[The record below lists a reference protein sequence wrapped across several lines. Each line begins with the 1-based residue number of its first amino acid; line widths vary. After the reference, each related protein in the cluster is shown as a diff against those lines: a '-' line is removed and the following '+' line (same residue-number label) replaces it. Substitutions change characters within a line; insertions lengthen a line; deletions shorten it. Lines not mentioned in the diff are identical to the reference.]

1 MKIISVFN
9 TCAHTALSTS
19 TYKLTYLLQQ
29 PYQVDVIIVIH
40 VIDEETETQRSW
52 AEAGFKSLQPGSI
65 ICTPT
70 PGILLSLV
78 TNLLG
83 NDLCPSSPHWTV
95 SSRRAETIYVFFH
108 YYIPNAQPRTKL
120 SHCKLHI
127 LPRVI
132 PLLRGRAGFQPRT
145 TLFQSPSNFYLGWRG
160 SVDWVPA
167 CEPKGHWFY
176 SQSGHMPG
184 LQARSPVGGMGEA
197 TTHECFSPYFVPFP
211 SL

>member
-1 MKIISVFN
+1 MR
-9 TCAHTALSTS
+9 
-19 TYKLTYLLQQ
+19 TYCSKYFHIQTYLFTTTTLSGGR
-29 PYQVDVIIVIH
+29 YHRHTRYRWGNGD
-40 VIDEETETQRSW
+40 TEKLSRGRIQIS
-52 AEAGFKSLQPGSI
+52 GSI

-120 SHCKLHI
+120 RHCKLHI

-145 TLFQSPSNFYLGWRG
+145 TVFQSPSNFYLGWRG